1 MARLATAKKS
11 VPTPLNTGG
20 IEQDSPPR
28 TKSAQTTRTAKSTIP
43 VVRQQV
49 VAPVLN
55 DCEVPSLES
64 EFIQAMQ
71 EYKKTSGRMFPTWSE
86 VLEVLQSL
94 GYRKTDPNA
103 SAAESA

>member
-11 VPTPLNTGG
+11 AATTLNSGG
-20 IEQDSPPR
+20 IEQGSQPR
-28 TKSAQTTRTAKSTIP
+28 TKPAQTTRTAKSALP
-43 VVRQQV
+43 VVWQQPV
-49 VAPVLN
+49 VPVLN

-71 EYKKTSGRMFPTWSE
+71 EYKKASGRMFPTWSE

-103 SAAESA
+103 SGTESA